1 MKVTQEDR
9 NRAAEL
15 FATDGA
21 QEAVRNGFSDNSA
34 LVQAFAA
41 HREAAE
47 ARVVEWLRA
56 HECSLFVPD
65 GGTEPFDEAADA
77 IARGEHLKG

>member
-9 NRAAEL
+9 EAARRLCGLPSDPAFIDSDRA
-15 FATDGA
+15 
-21 QEAVRNGFSDNSA
+21 
-34 LVQAFAA
+34 VQAFAA

-47 ARVVEWLRA
+47 ARVVEWLRTSHVGA
-56 HECSLFVPD
+56 ALP
-65 GGTEPFDEAADA
+65 GIADA